1 MPLRIGV
8 MCYICGREFGSASIT
23 IHLPQCE
30 KKWNIEQQK
39 LPKKQRRPPPTK
51 PFEYDTVIGGN
62 LKGKDLQEAMEKL
75 NAQALDDFNKKSLL
89 ECKNCGRTFLPRP
102 LEIHQRS
109 CKPGQERPVRK
120 PRSPTKVGLPQIKK
134 SIPTPPPPPPLQPSQ
149 ASLSPERNNND
160 RYQVRPGTYKK
171 SASTPCDEMTDGG
184 EDPTRGDIME
194 MIEKDVA
201 FSSLENRKLLMG
213 FIKKICQA
221 PV

>member
-1 MPLRIGV
+1 MAKGFFAV
-8 MCYICGREFGSASIT
+8 M
-23 IHLPQCE
+23 HVMQ
-30 KKWNIEQQK
+30 KK
-39 LPKKQRRPPPTK
+39 
-51 PFEYDTVIGGN
+51 FS
-62 LKGKDLQEAMEKL
+62 
-75 NAQALDDFNKKSLL
+75 NKKISSY
-89 ECKNCGRTFLPRP
+89 C
-102 LEIHQRS
+102 
-109 CKPGQERPVRK
+109 RPVRK